1 MDKEA
6 LKTKRE
12 VTEGQ
17 GQGVCH
23 KGAEGEGGRYLLGMS
38 YLKLHVHSH
47 APENWSCLSLSNSMS
62 AADSELSSTS
72 EV

>member
-1 MDKEA
+1 MHKEA

-38 YLKLHVHSH
+38 YLKLHSH